1 MFRHQ
6 GQHGLPGA
14 LQTSCRGKRTAFQ
27 SPLGILSWVGCART
41 VASFLSSLELG
52 SLLVPGKGEGTGILG
67 TALETGNQGWPGS
80 LLMGLWGHWS
90 GMGRTEEPEVGK
102 PYLTVKMGSAQDLGT
117 EEDGP

>member
-1 MFRHQ
+1 MH
-6 GQHGLPGA
+6 A
-14 LQTSCRGKRTAFQ
+14 LWPRF
-27 SPLGILSWVGCART
+27 SPLWNLA
-41 VASFLSSLELG
+41 AFLYLG
-52 SLLVPGKGEGTGILG
+52 KERAQGFWERS
-67 TALETGNQGWPGS
+67 LETGNQEWPGS